1 MADRI
6 FSDDSVRPIV
16 RVPFHV
22 LGPEGFA
29 LPSFFLFLL
38 HSCTFAPPSSA
49 LFSVERFPEARPI
62 TADMDMENT
71 PAMPAPPGETS
82 NLDGP
87 MTSVQR
93 DFIIISSGVAAGA
106 TIAVALRMWTRAV
119 IVKHVGLDDCKLI
132 RMCI

>member
-1 MADRI
+1 MVDRI
-6 FSDDSVRPIV
+6 FSDYSVRPIS
-16 RVPFHV
+16 RVSFHV
-22 LGPEGFA
+22 LVSEGLA
-29 LPSFFLFLL
+29 LPSFFLSLL
-38 HSCTFAPPSSA
+38 YSCTFAPPSSA
-49 LFSVERFPEARPI
+49 LFSVKRFPKARPV

-71 PAMPAPPGETS
+71 PAMPAPAGETS

-87 MTSVQR
+87 ITSVQR

-132 RMCI
+132 